1 MDVQLLVV
9 QGRPRGKC
17 LKFPPGEFVFGRG
30 PECHVRPDPEGQAIS
45 RQHCL
50 LRVSAEG
57 VHIRDL
63 GSTNGTLVNG
73 TRVLEERPLRDGDL
87 VQLGAVVLQ
96 LRYSPRPPQQDTV
109 EAGLPSTGKPPGTP
123 AAKAEAAR
131 AEPAPHP
138 A

>member
-17 LKFPPGEFVFGRG
+17 LKFPLGEFVFGRG

-50 LRVSAEG
+50 LRVAADS

-73 TRVLEERPLRDGDL
+73 ERVREERPLEDGDL
-87 VQLGAVVLQ
+87 VQLGPVVLQ
-96 LRYSPRPPQQDTV
+96 LRCSTPPPQETV
-109 EAGLPSTGKPPGTP
+109 EAALSSEETRGGAPPP
-123 AAKAEAAR
+123 A
-131 AEPAPHP
+131 
-138 A
+138 